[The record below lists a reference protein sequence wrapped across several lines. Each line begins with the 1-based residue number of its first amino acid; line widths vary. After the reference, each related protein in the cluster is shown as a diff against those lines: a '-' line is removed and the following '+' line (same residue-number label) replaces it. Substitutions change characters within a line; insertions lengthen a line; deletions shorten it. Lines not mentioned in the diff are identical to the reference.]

1 MRVLVTGATGFLGAH
16 VLPALLRAGHEPRA
30 LVRSLSSVLSED
42 VQQME
47 GDILNADSVRMAAT
61 GCDAVLH
68 CAGVVTRDAREA
80 EMLYR
85 VHVEGTKKVLD
96 ACKEAGVRRAVVAST
111 SGTIAISD
119 DPKCIA
125 TESSPE
131 PLTLIQKW
139 PYYRSKL
146 YAEKAALD
154 RNRPDFEVLCI
165 NPTLLLGPGDL
176 RGSSTEDVRL
186 FLEGK
191 VPFVP
196 PGGLS
201 FVDARDVADTMVS
214 ALTRGTAGA
223 RYLLGACNM
232 TLREF
237 FSRLS
242 RVGNVR
248 MPMVPVPRAPG
259 LLRVSSEFLNTQ
271 LARFGVSSPL
281 DPVSVEMSQYFW
293 YLDATKAETEL
304 GFAPRDPQETLEATV
319 RDLRERGVVWPAA

>member
-1 MRVLVTGATGFLGAH
+1 MRVLVTGATGFLGRH
-16 VLPALLRAGHEPRA
+16 VLDALLAAGHEPRA
-30 LVRSLSSVLSED
+30 VVRHLTHELPDS

-47 GDILNADSVRMAAT
+47 GDILDAQSIALAVT
-61 GCDAVLH
+61 GCEAVLH
-68 CAGVVTRDAREA
+68 CAGLVSRDPRDAEA
-80 EMLYR
+80 LYR
-85 VHVEGTKKVLD
+85 VHVEGTKTVLD
-96 ACKEAGVRRAVVAST
+96 AAKAAGARRAVVAST

-119 DPKCIA
+119 DAKVIA
-125 TESSPE
+125 TETSPE
-131 PLTLIQKW
+131 PLSLIQKW

-154 RNRPDFEVLCI
+154 RNVPSFEVLCI

-201 FVDARDVADTMVS
+201 FVDARDVATAMVS
-214 ALTRGTAGA
+214 ALTQGTPGA
-223 RYLLGACNM
+223 RYLMGACNM

-248 MPMVPVPRAPG
+248 MPMLPVPRAPDFF
-259 LLRVSSEFLNTQ
+259 RASSEFLNAQ
-271 LARFGVSSPL
+271 LGRFGISSPL

-304 GFAPRDPQETLEATV
+304 GFTPRDPQETLEATV
-319 RDLRERGVVWPAA
+319 RDLRMRGAVWPVL

>member
-1 MRVLVTGATGFLGAH
+1 LD
-16 VLPALLRAGHEPRA
+16 ALLADGHEPRA
-30 LVRSLSSVLSED
+30 LVRSLSSNLPNT

-47 GDILNADSVRMAAT
+47 GDVLDQTSVRIAAT

-68 CAGVVTRDAREA
+68 CAGLVSRDPKEA
-80 EMLYR
+80 EKLYR
-85 VHVEGTKKVLD
+85 IHVEGTKNALD
-96 ACKEAGVRRAVVAST
+96 GAKAAGVKRAVVAST

-119 DPKCIA
+119 NAAFIA
-125 TESSPE
+125 NEASPE
-131 PLTLIQKW
+131 PLALIQKW

-146 YAEKAALD
+146 YAEKAALE
-154 RNRPDFEVLCI
+154 RNMDDFSVVCV
-165 NPTLLLGPGDL
+165 NPTLLLGPGDV

-201 FVDARDVADTMVS
+201 FVDARDAARAMVL
-214 ALTRGTAGA
+214 ALTKGQPGA

-242 RVGNVR
+242 RASNVR
-248 MPMVPVPRAPG
+248 MPMFPVPRAPG
-259 LLRVSSEFLNTQ
+259 LFKVGSEFLESQ
-271 LARFGVSSPL
+271 LARFGISSPF

-293 YLDATKAETEL
+293 YLDATRAEEEL
-304 GFAPRDPQETLEATV
+304 GFSPRDPQETLEATV